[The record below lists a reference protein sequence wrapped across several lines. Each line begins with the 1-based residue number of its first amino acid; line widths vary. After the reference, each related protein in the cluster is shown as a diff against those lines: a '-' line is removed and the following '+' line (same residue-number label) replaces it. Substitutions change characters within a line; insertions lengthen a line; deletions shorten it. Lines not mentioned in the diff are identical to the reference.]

1 MLIQHKNKI
10 QLESIMQNIDNIKD
24 DIRDEAEQIL
34 MNIIVNDSDYN
45 QQKRIVILAFYNFS
59 TGKFRLK
66 LKKNCLKTSVFASNH
81 YPQFKV
87 DEMDINNDLLM
98 VLPVSRQDIFTK
110 YVVAEDF
117 TDMLAKSIKRKAK
130 QILKEWNLT
139 ALHPKEHLRT
149 MVSFLNLEIDLVSN
163 SRRLN
168 LNRTYFV
175 PLNVVSAKEL
185 VQTIKV
191 LGDMY
196 ENQGYIKFNLYPF
209 RSQFKEYFDFQN
221 LAAELNVVADDCTFE
236 AEGAINTLMCYVD
249 DAKFDKLVNDIKS
262 HEIDNFDDFQAINR
276 DGIMMIP
283 KRIHSLALKFGGA
296 DLMKSF
302 IHYYLDY
309 NQAVI
314 EKVLSKK
321 DEIYRYDEL
330 SYIGRCYNSFTR
342 CFEDDYSDSGEYIY
356 FWLDKYLTDAD
367 SIKKHLVYLMSN
379 LINQEPYGMDADV
392 TAIAANKPEHLVYF
406 VSDVKSFK
414 RNMKLAIRQVSDE
427 PAVQKQLV
435 DLIHKYPFKIITL
448 NEMMNDDSIYEVQQ
462 GLLPDKT
469 TFLRAMCSKL
479 DDDEIRE
486 LVANRKIFN
495 TSVSEK
501 IVLHKF

>member
-45 QQKRIVILAFYNFS
+45 QQKRIMILAFYNFS

-81 YPQFKV
+81 YPQFKA

-139 ALHPKEHLRT
+139 ALHPKENLRT
-149 MVSFLNLEIDLVSN
+149 MVSFLNLEVDLVSN
-163 SRRLN
+163 SRRQN

-175 PLNVVSAKEL
+175 PLNAINAKEL
-185 VQTIKV
+185 VQLIIA
-191 LGDMY
+191 LGNIY
-196 ENQGYIKFNLYPF
+196 KNQGYIKFNLYPF
-209 RSQFKEYFDFQN
+209 KNQFEKYFDFQN
-221 LAAELNVVADDCTFE
+221 LPAELNNIIDDCTFE
-236 AEGAINTLMCYVD
+236 AESAISVLMHCVD
-249 DAKFDKLVNDIKS
+249 DAKFNKLKNDIENDK
-262 HEIDNFDDFQAINR
+262 IKDFNDFLKINQ
-276 DGIMMIP
+276 DGVILSP
-283 KRIHSLALKFGGA
+283 TQIHGLALKFGSSE
-296 DLMKSF
+296 LMKSY

-309 NQAVI
+309 NQAI
-314 EKVLSKK
+314 LGKVLKK
-321 DEIYRYDEL
+321 ENEAYRYAEL
-330 SYIGRCYNSFTR
+330 SFIERYYDWYKY
-342 CFEDDYSDSGEYIY
+342 CFEDSDSTEYVY
-356 FWLDKYLTDAD
+356 VWLDQCLNDAD
-367 SIKKHLVYLMSN
+367 SIREWLIPAF
-379 LINQEPYGMDADV
+379 INQEPYGMDMDA

-406 VSDVKSFK
+406 VSDVESFT

-435 DLIHKYPFKIITL
+435 DLIKKYPFKIITL

-479 DDDEIRE
+479 DDNEIRK
-486 LVANRKIFN
+486 LVAHRKIFN